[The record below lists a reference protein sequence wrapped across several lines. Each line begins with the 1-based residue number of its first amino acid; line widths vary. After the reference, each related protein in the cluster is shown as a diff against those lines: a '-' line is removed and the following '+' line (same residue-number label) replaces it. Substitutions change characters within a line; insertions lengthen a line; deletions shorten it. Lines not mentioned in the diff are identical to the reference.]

1 MITPNQFKR
10 GIKIEVDGVPYSVV
24 EFLHI
29 KCGRGGA
36 TVRTK
41 MKSLLNGSVIE
52 KTFKS
57 DEKINQPDF
66 EEKEMQYLYSDGEN
80 YYFMDNESY
89 EQIAISSNDVGSDAL
104 FMPENETVKVL
115 IFNGKP
121 IGVELPNFVELEVV
135 ETDPGL
141 KGDTVSG
148 GSKPAKLSTGGV
160 INVPLFINNGDILK
174 VDTRDGGSYI
184 ERVKTNK

>member
-1 MITPNQFKR
+1 
-10 GIKIEVDGVPYSVV
+10 
-24 EFLHI
+24 
-29 KCGRGGA
+29 
-36 TVRTK
+36 
-41 MKSLLNGSVIE
+41 
-52 KTFKS
+52 
-57 DEKINQPDF
+57 
-66 EEKEMQYLYSDGEN
+66 
-80 YYFMDNESY
+80 
-89 EQIAISSNDVGSDAL
+89 
-104 FMPENETVKVL
+104 MPENETVKVL

>member
-1 MITPNQFKR
+1 MVTPNQFKR
-10 GIKIEVDGVPYSVV
+10 GTKIEVDGSPYSVV

-52 KTFKS
+52 RTFKS
-57 DEKINQPDF
+57 DEKIKQPDF
-66 EEKEMQYLYSDGEN
+66 EEKTMQYLYNDSEN
-80 YYFMDNESY
+80 YYFMDNETY
-89 EQIAISSNDVGSDAL
+89 EQISIPASDVGDAAL
-104 FMPENETVKVL
+104 FMPENTEANVL

-121 IGVELPNFVELEVV
+121 IGVELPTFVELEVV

-148 GSKPAKLSTGGV
+148 GNKPAKLSTGGV
-160 INVPLFINNGDILK
+160 VNVPLFISIGDVLK
-174 VDTRDGGSYI
+174 IDTRDGGSYI
-184 ERVKTNK
+184 ERVKSNK